1 MLNHATNHIQT
12 RSTPFDN
19 AMKIFSKNNN
29 PEHENRL
36 RLQKLVDNAKK
47 SDIPTGWKKETF
59 AVGGL
64 SEVGFSKNHPEWLL
78 IVSSQG
84 RGIIDCSTFELTER
98 DNNADFDWFNSYEL
112 WSMGIGKLANEKI
125 TISGLCGGGLPLLNQ
140 YGDGIQ
146 YMATEWPIIDLIF
159 EPNFKSIYKE
169 DDGKHCFRIFHDYE
183 LRAFG
188 FSSNGEYF
196 ITATSSEINVYR
208 KEKTV

>member
-1 MLNHATNHIQT
+1 
-12 RSTPFDN
+12 
-19 AMKIFSKNNN
+19 MKIFNKNNN

-36 RLQKLVDNAKK
+36 RLQKLVDNAMK

-59 AVGGL
+59 AIGGL
-64 SEVGFSKNHPEWLL
+64 SEVGFSKNHPELLL

-84 RGIIDCSTFELTER
+84 RGIIDCSKFKLTEKD
-98 DNNADFDWFNSYEL
+98 DNVDFDWFNSYEL
-112 WSMGIGKLANEKI
+112 WSMGIGKLADEKI
-125 TISGLCGGGLPLLNQ
+125 TVSGLCGGGLPLLSKF
-140 YGDGIQ
+140 GDGIQ
-146 YMATEWPIIDLIF
+146 YLATEWPIIDLIF

-196 ITATSSEINVYR
+196 ITATSSKINVYR
-208 KEKTV
+208 KEKTVKNTLYK